1 MRSTK
6 AGGKVL
12 VVTARDVAAPT
23 RFHGAKI
30 VTTPLDMIMALDGSI
45 DLVVL
50 AGARAHDADLG
61 GFLREHYPELD
72 VIALS
77 TPRGDDVLH
86 PFTPGSAT
94 AE

>member
-1 MRSTK
+1 MRV
-6 AGGKVL
+6 ANPRRKVL
-12 VVTARDVAAPT
+12 VVTARDVAAPA

-30 VTTPLDMIMALDGSI
+30 VTTPLDMIMALDGTI

-50 AGARAHDADLG
+50 AGVSAHDAVLG

-72 VIALS
+72 VVALRA
-77 TPRGDDVLH
+77 PADAMH
-86 PFTPGSAT
+86 PYPDR